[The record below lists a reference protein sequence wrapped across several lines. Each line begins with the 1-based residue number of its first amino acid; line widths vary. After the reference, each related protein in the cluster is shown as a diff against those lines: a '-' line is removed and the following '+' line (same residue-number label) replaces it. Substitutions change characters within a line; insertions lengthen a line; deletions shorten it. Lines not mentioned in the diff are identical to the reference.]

1 MRIKEIKIGKINTPL
16 IQPYRVGKRF
26 LTFSDEI
33 VIKMIT
39 DTGEVGYGSAAPT
52 PSITGETENSIIG
65 AINYIKPEIIGL
77 EIDNL
82 EEIMKVIHNAIHGNN
97 SAKAAIDVA
106 IYDLLCKRYGLPLY
120 KFLGGYKTS
129 LTTDLTIANDT
140 VEQMVRKSLEAV
152 MDGYTYLKVKVGNDL
167 DLDIERVK
175 AVRKAVRRG
184 IKIRV
189 DANQGWRPKEAVS
202 IIRKFEDMGL
212 DIEFVEQPV
221 NAWDIDGLKYVTD
234 NVETKILAD
243 EAVFGPSDA
252 FKIIERR
259 AADLISIKLMKCGGI
274 NNAIKIY
281 NMAENMGIRCM
292 MGCMLESRIGITAA
306 ASFAASKSNL
316 IKADLDT
323 MLLFEHDCIIGGAF
337 VTGNTITINDSPGLG
352 IVDIIGWCEIL

>member
-1 MRIKEIKIGKINTPL
+1 MKIQDIRIGKINTPL
-16 IQPYRVGKRF
+16 RQPYKVGKR
-26 LTFSDEI
+26 LLNFSDEI
-33 VIKMIT
+33 VIKMVT
-39 DTGEVGYGSAAPT
+39 DTGEIGYGSAAPT
-52 PSITGETENSIIG
+52 PLITGETQSSIIG
-65 AINYIKPEIIGL
+65 AIEYIKPEIIGL
-77 EIDNL
+77 DIDNI
-82 EEIMKVIHNAIHGNN
+82 EEIMKVIHGSMHGNN

-106 IYDLLCKRYGLPLY
+106 IYDLLCKKYGVPLY

-129 LTTDLTIANDT
+129 LSTDITIANDT
-140 VEQMVRKSLEAV
+140 VEQMVTKSVEAV
-152 MDGYTYLKVKVGNDL
+152 MNGYTYLKVKIGNDMAR
-167 DLDIERVK
+167 DIERVK

-189 DANQGWRPKEAVS
+189 DANQGWSPKEAVS
-202 IIRKFEDMGL
+202 TIRKFEDMGL

-252 FKIIERR
+252 FKIIEKR

-274 NNAIKIY
+274 NNAIKMY

-306 ASFAASKSNL
+306 TSFAASKSNM

-323 MLLFEHDCIIGGAF
+323 MLLFEHDSIVGGACI
-337 VTGNTITINDSPGLG
+337 TGNTITINDSPGLG
-352 IVDIIGWCEIL
+352 IIDIIGWNEIF

>member
-1 MRIKEIKIGKINTPL
+1 MKIQDIRVGKINTPL
-16 IQPYRVGKRF
+16 RQSYKVGKR
-26 LTFSDEI
+26 LLNFSDEI
-33 VIKMIT
+33 VIKMVT
-39 DTGEVGYGSAAPT
+39 DTGEIGYGSAAPT
-52 PSITGETENSIIG
+52 PLITGETQSSIIG
-65 AINYIKPEIIGL
+65 AIKYIKPEIIGL
-77 EIDNL
+77 DIDNI
-82 EEIMKVIHNAIHGNN
+82 EEIMKVIHSSMHGNN

-106 IYDLLCKRYGLPLY
+106 IYDLLCKKYGVPLY
-120 KFLGGYKTS
+120 KLLGGYKNS
-129 LTTDLTIANDT
+129 LTTDITIANDT
-140 VEQMVRKSLEAV
+140 VEQMVTKSLEAV
-152 MDGYTYLKVKVGNDL
+152 MDGYTCLKVKIGNDMTR
-167 DLDIERVK
+167 DIERVK

-202 IIRKFEDMGL
+202 TIRKFEDMGL

-252 FKIIERR
+252 FKIIEKR

-274 NNAIKIY
+274 NNAIKMY

-306 ASFAASKSNL
+306 TSFATSKSNM

-323 MLLFEHDCIIGGAF
+323 MLLFEHDSIIGGACI
-337 VTGNTITINDSPGLG
+337 TGNTITINDSPGLG
-352 IVDIIGWCEIL
+352 IIDIIGWHEIL

>member
-1 MRIKEIKIGKINTPL
+1 MKIQDIKIGKINTPL
-16 IQPYRVGKRF
+16 KHPYKVGKRV

-33 VIKMIT
+33 IIQVTT

-52 PSITGETENSIIG
+52 PFITGETESSIIG
-65 AINYIKPEIIGL
+65 AIKHIKHEMIGL
-77 EIDNL
+77 DIDNL
-82 EEIMKVIHNAIHGNN
+82 EQIMKIIHISIFGNN
-97 SAKAAIDVA
+97 SAKAAIDIA
-106 IYDLLCKRYGLPLY
+106 IYDLFCKKYGLPLY
-120 KFLGGYKTS
+120 KFLGGYKTT
-129 LTTDLTIANDT
+129 LATDITIANDT
-140 VEQMVRKSLEAV
+140 VEHMVQKSLEAV
-152 MDGYTYLKVKVGNDL
+152 MEGYNYLKVKIGNDV

-189 DANQGWRPKEAVS
+189 DANQGWAPKEAVS

-221 NAWDIDGLKYVTD
+221 KAWDIDGLKYVTD
-234 NVETKILAD
+234 NVSTKILAD

-252 FKIIERR
+252 FKIIEKR
-259 AADLISIKLMKCGGI
+259 AADLINIKLMKCGGI

-292 MGCMLESRIGITAA
+292 MGCMLESKIGITAA
-306 ASFAASKSNL
+306 ASFAASKSNM

-323 MLLFEHDCIIGGAF
+323 MLLFEHDPIIGGASM
-337 VTGNTITINDSPGLG
+337 VANKITVSDYSGLG
-352 IVDIIGWCEIL
+352 ISDVIGWHEVL

>member
-1 MRIKEIKIGKINTPL
+1 
-16 IQPYRVGKRF
+16 
-26 LTFSDEI
+26 
-33 VIKMIT
+33 
-39 DTGEVGYGSAAPT
+39 
-52 PSITGETENSIIG
+52 
-65 AINYIKPEIIGL
+65 
-77 EIDNL
+77 
-82 EEIMKVIHNAIHGNN
+82 
-97 SAKAAIDVA
+97 
-106 IYDLLCKRYGLPLY
+106 
-120 KFLGGYKTS
+120 
-129 LTTDLTIANDT
+129 LTTDITIANDT
-140 VEQMVRKSLEAV
+140 VEQMVRKSLEAI
-152 MDGYTYLKVKVGNDL
+152 MDGYTFLKVKIGNDI
-167 DLDIERVK
+167 DLDIDRVK

-221 NAWDIDGLKYVTD
+221 NAWDLDGLKYVTD

-252 FKIIERR
+252 FKIIEKR
-259 AADLISIKLMKCGGI
+259 AADLINIKLMKCGGI

-306 ASFAASKSNL
+306 ASFAASKSNM

-323 MLLFEHDCIIGGAF
+323 MLLFEQDTIIGGASII
-337 VTGNTITINDSPGLG
+337 GNTITINEVL
-352 IVDIIGWCEIL
+352 